1 VTGLPFWPAKSG
13 GQMNTDAPTFRINP
27 EVLEGIAPLPGIDRL
42 KVEMPAPSW
51 VVLILQALAEN
62 RLKLEISFKS
72 IAGHAEGPVAIAA
85 FVMVMMA
92 VLAVVVSARA
102 TDHPPSRSFEQL
114 WTTRVASEIEQQ
126 GGKEHE

>member
-1 VTGLPFWPAKSG
+1 
-13 GQMNTDAPTFRINP
+13 MNTDAPTFRINP
-27 EVLEGIAPLPGIDRL
+27 EVLEGIAPLPGIDRVE
-42 KVEMPAPSW
+42 VEMPAPSW

-85 FVMVMMA
+85 FVMVVMA

-102 TDHPPSRSFEQL
+102 TDHSPPSRSFEQL
-114 WTTRVASEIEQQ
+114 WTTRVASEIEQ